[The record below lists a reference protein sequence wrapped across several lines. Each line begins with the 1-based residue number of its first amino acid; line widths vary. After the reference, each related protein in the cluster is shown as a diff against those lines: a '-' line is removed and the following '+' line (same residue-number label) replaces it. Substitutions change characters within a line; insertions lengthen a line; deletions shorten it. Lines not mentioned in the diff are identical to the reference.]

1 MKRFSITV
9 PDDMHN
15 WLTEQS
21 DKRGLA
27 MNAVVILALEQYKE
41 AALSV
46 SQLEELKSY
55 LQSSNLDD

>member
-9 PDDMHN
+9 PDEIHN
-15 WLTEQS
+15 WLTDQS
-21 DKRGLA
+21 LKRGLS